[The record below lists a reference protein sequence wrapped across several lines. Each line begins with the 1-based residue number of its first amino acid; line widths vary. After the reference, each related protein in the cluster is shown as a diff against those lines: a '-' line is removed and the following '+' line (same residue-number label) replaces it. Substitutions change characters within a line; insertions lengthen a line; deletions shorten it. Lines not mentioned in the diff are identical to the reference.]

1 MLGLT
6 AETRV
11 FVKTGA
17 TDLRLAFEGLG
28 ALVVNVIRQEP
39 TSGCVFAFCNK
50 GRNRVRCLYWDGSG
64 LWLSTK
70 RIESGTVDWPKDEAG
85 AAEMNGAQLRLLLQ
99 GLEIRS
105 RRGWNR
111 RSAEAPELKNL

>member
-17 TDLRLAFEGLG
+17 TDLRLAFERLR
-28 ALVVNVIRQEP
+28 AVVVNVIRQDP

-85 AAEMNGAQLRLLLQ
+85 AAEKNGVQLRLPLQ

-105 RRGWNR
+105 RRG
-111 RSAEAPELKNL
+111 

>member
-17 TDLRLAFEGLG
+17 TDLRLAFEGLRSIV
-28 ALVVNVIRQEP
+28 LNVIHQDP
-39 TSGCVFAFCNK
+39 TPGCVFAFCNK
-50 GRNRVRCLYWDGSG
+50 ARNRGRCLYRDGSG

-85 AAEMNGAQLRLLLQ
+85 AAEMNGVQLRLLLQ

-105 RRGWNR
+105 RRGWYR
-111 RSAEAPELKNL
+111 RGVGTQEINNL